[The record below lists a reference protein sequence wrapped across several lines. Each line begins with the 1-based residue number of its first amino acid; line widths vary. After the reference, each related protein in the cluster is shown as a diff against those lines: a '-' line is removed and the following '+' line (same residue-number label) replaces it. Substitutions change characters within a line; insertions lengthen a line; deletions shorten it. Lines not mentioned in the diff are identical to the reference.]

1 MNRIV
6 KTLAA
11 VTVTLGLAVVG
22 LPFGSG
28 GVSTMSGVGSTG
40 CCKV

>member
-22 LPFGSG
+22 LPFGNG
-28 GVSTMSGVGSTG
+28 STSTLSGVGSTG
-40 CCKV
+40 CCKM